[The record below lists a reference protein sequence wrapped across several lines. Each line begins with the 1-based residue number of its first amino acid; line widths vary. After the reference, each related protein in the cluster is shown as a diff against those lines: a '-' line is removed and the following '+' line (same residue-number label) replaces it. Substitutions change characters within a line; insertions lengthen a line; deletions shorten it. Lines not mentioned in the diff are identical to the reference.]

1 MIILDWRE
9 KGKKARLFF
18 FFQNLG
24 FLTKCSSKVWIF
36 QG

>member
-1 MIILDWRE
+1 MIILDWHE
-9 KGKKARLFF
+9 KGKKVLFF

-24 FLTKCSSKVWIF
+24 FLTKRSSKVWIF

>member
-1 MIILDWRE
+1 MIILDWHE

-18 FFQNLG
+18 FNQNLG
-24 FLTKCSSKVWIF
+24 LLTKRSSKVWIF